1 IGLPELEVAA
11 MRKSQRPLVPL
22 EGTHLGESP
31 GFRLP
36 QTAVPVDVPG
46 KGVMGTP
53 RKRVGD
59 APGTAGRGAASR
71 GDERSTDSV
80 SILLG
85 HSDCPSSPM
94 ADAVHPP
101 PLDPCAVQHVS
112 QQLEVAPVDLTV
124 EHGRDDPAVDALDVL
139 EFRAACGGRDSLGRV
154 SGPCRV
160 VDALPHR
167 ARAVAHS
174 SRLVPYE
181 GSAYRVHQ
189 AARPKSLEGTV
200 LHGPARMGLSSPSVG
215 PNGPSMNLRGNSR
228 QTPGCSHA
236 DSPST
241 DVTFHEKSIRSPL
254 HA

>member
-1 IGLPELEVAA
+1 
-11 MRKSQRPLVPL
+11 
-22 EGTHLGESP
+22 
-31 GFRLP
+31 
-36 QTAVPVDVPG
+36 
-46 KGVMGTP
+46 
-53 RKRVGD
+53 
-59 APGTAGRGAASR
+59 
-71 GDERSTDSV
+71 
-80 SILLG
+80 
-85 HSDCPSSPM
+85 
-94 ADAVHPP
+94 
-101 PLDPCAVQHVS
+101 
-112 QQLEVAPVDLTV
+112 
-124 EHGRDDPAVDALDVL
+124 
-139 EFRAACGGRDSLGRV
+139 
-154 SGPCRV
+154 CRV

-254 HA
+254 HAQPRQHLVGDDGCLLLAQPVELDVVLLLPHVDSHCEDQTRLAAGGEQDGDTLRPVHVRAGGMLRGSQLVRTRPGQAVAGDRTDVAAALVASARAGLPLLALPQPRGNARDEPSESELLPVLGHLGRLD